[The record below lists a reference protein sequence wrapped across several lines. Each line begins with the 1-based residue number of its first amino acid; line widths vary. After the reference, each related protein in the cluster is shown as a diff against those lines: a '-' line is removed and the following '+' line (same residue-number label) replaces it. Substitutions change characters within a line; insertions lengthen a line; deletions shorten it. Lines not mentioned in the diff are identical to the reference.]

1 MKFNNA
7 RSMKILAL
15 VSSLVVVYWLMSGP
29 SGKAA
34 PASGPTGNGKWKI
47 LGSMSC
53 GFTRKQL
60 DYMKGKNIPFEY
72 TECQGGK
79 CPGVEA
85 FPTLVSPGGQKIVGY
100 TEI

>member
-7 RSMKILAL
+7 STMRILAL
-15 VSSLVVVYWLMSGP
+15 VAVVVVVYWLMRGSGSSSASP
-29 SGKAA
+29 SA
-34 PASGPTGNGKWKI
+34 GKWKV

-60 DYMKGKNIPFEY
+60 DYMKAKKIPFEY
-72 TECQGGK
+72 KECQGGK

-85 FPTLVSPGGQKIVGY
+85 FPTLVSPSGEKVVGY
-100 TEI
+100 TEM

>member
-1 MKFNNA
+1 MKLNNA
-7 RSMKILAL
+7 RSMRILAL
-15 VSSLVVVYWLMSGP
+15 ISLVVVIYWLSGRTGSRSAPAP
-29 SGKAA
+29 SG
-34 PASGPTGNGKWKI
+34 GRKWKI

-60 DYMKGKNIPFEY
+60 DYMKSRGIPFDY

-85 FPTLVSPGGQKIVGY
+85 FPTLVSPDGQKVVGY
-100 TEI
+100 TEM